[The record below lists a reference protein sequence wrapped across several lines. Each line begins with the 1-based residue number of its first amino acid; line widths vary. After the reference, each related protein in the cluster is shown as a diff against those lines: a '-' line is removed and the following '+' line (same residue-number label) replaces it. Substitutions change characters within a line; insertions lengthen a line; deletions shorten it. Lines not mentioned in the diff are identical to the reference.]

1 MKPIFIEKDTQIAEH
16 SFYTR
21 YAEVPHTYN
30 KFHFHKEYE
39 LLYNIEN
46 SGTRFVGD
54 SIHRFGNNDLVLV
67 GPNIPHFWQSD
78 DLFFESNPKLK
89 ARVVLVQ
96 FVEDFLGKQFINAP
110 EMVLIKNLLERAAQG
125 IQVRGKE
132 AHIVGEKFY
141 QVTQYSGW
149 KRLTKLIEAL
159 CMMSEAKDYVL
170 LASQGFC
177 KSQNKGN
184 EERIS
189 LIFNNIIK
197 NYNIDYKLETAAEL
211 ANMNKTAFCRYIKK
225 TTSKTFSE
233 VLNEVRIGFA
243 CKELINSNYLISI
256 IAYNSGYQNV
266 PYFNRQFRKI
276 KLCSPQEY
284 RMKYNVAF

>member
-1 MKPIFIEKDTQIAEH
+1 MKPIFIKKDTQAAEH
-16 SFYTR
+16 SFYAR

-54 SIHRFGNNDLVLV
+54 SIHRFGNHDLVLI

-78 DLFFESNPKLK
+78 DLFFEGNPNLK

-96 FVEDFLGKQFINAP
+96 FVEDFLGKQFLNAP
-110 EMVLIKNLLERAAQG
+110 EMALIRNLLDRAAQG
-125 IQVRGKE
+125 IHFKGEE
-132 AHIVGEKFY
+132 ALIIGEKFY
-141 QVTQYSGW
+141 ELTKYSGW
-149 KRLTKLIEAL
+149 KRLIKLVEAL

-177 KSQNKGN
+177 ESHKTGN

-197 NYNIDYKLETAAEL
+197 NHHLDYKLEIAAEL

-225 TTSKTFSE
+225 ATFKTFSE

-243 CKELINSNYLISI
+243 CKDLINTNYSISN
-256 IAYNSGYQNV
+256 IAYNSGYKNV

-276 KLCSPQEY
+276 KNCSPQEY
-284 RMKYNVAF
+284 RKKYNISI